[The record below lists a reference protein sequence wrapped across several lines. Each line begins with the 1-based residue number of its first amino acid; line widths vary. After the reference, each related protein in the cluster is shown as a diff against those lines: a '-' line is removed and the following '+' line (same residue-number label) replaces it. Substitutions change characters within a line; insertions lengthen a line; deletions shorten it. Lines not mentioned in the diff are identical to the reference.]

1 MDIDR
6 QIPPYVIDRA
16 REIRCLILDIDG
28 VVTDG
33 KLYHGA
39 DGSEWKTSNVRDGLG
54 IRRLV
59 DAGLRV
65 AVISGRPSPA
75 METRLGQLGVDPMIM
90 NTADKLPAF
99 EQLLAA
105 LALTPVQCAM
115 MGDDTPDLP
124 LIRRCGLG
132 LTVANAHPEVL
143 RCADW
148 VSRYRG
154 GEGAV
159 REAADLLLAARDG
172 SA

>member
-1 MDIDR
+1 
-6 QIPPYVIDRA
+6 
-16 REIRCLILDIDG
+16 
-28 VVTDG
+28 
-33 KLYHGA
+33 
-39 DGSEWKTSNVRDGLG
+39 
-54 IRRLV
+54 
-59 DAGLRV
+59 
-65 AVISGRPSPA
+65 
-75 METRLGQLGVDPMIM
+75 
-90 NTADKLPAF
+90 
-99 EQLLAA
+99 
-105 LALTPVQCAM
+105 M